1 MKINKVSSKMSKI
14 NAAYAKLR
22 KQYLLD
28 KSVCHAKI
36 HKCSIKATDVHHKKG
51 RGIYHLDVS
60 TWMPLCR
67 NCHAWIEENPSE
79 AYELGFSSYRSIK

>member
-1 MKINKVSSKMSKI
+1 MSKI
-14 NAAYAKLR
+14 NTAYAKLR
-22 KQYLLD
+22 N
-28 KSVCHAKI
+28 
-36 HKCSIKATDVHHKKG
+36 
-51 RGIYHLDVS
+51 VS